1 MSNNAE
7 RRRGRRMVRWTGGSV
22 AVAVLVVAVFGVWQ
36 AVLNRP
42 RAASSSSGQVAT
54 ATAAVSRGT
63 VTERLQ
69 IAGTLGFDGSY
80 SVAHQGM
87 PGITTWVAEAGSTV
101 DRGGSLYAVANQ
113 PVRLLIGTLP
123 AYRDFAA
130 GMLDGPDVKQLEEN
144 LATLGMRPGRV
155 DARFTADTAAAI
167 KRWQAAWGL
176 AAAERTGVLPLGTV
190 VFAAVPLRVGQA
202 AATVGAPL
210 GPGAP
215 VFSATTTGKVVTA
228 QLTTD
233 RQRSVHVGDAV
244 QISLSSSA
252 PVQGTVV
259 RIGRVAVAANQ
270 NGPQG
275 PNQGNGDIATSTVPI
290 TIQVTLPP
298 AAADLDQAPVQVA
311 ITTRAKQ
318 NVLLVPVA
326 ALLAKPGGGY
336 QVRLESGG
344 YITVTPGLFDSTN
357 GTVEVAGELAVGQK
371 VQVPAP

>member
-1 MSNNAE
+1 MSDNAE
-7 RRRGRRMVRWTGGSV
+7 RRRGRRMVRWAGAAV
-22 AVAVLVVAVFGVWQ
+22 AVAVLVVAVVGVWQ

-42 RAASSSSGQVAT
+42 RAASSSGQVAT

-63 VTERLQ
+63 VTERVQ

-87 PGITTWVAEAGSTV
+87 PGITTWVADAGSTV
-101 DRGGSLYAVANQ
+101 DRGGELYAVANQ

-123 AYRDFAA
+123 AYRDFTA
-130 GMLDGPDVKQLEEN
+130 GMPAGPDVKQLEEN
-144 LATLGMRPGRV
+144 LSALGMRPGKV
-155 DARFTADTAAAI
+155 DTRFTADTVAAI

-176 AAAERTGVLPLGTV
+176 TVAERTGVLPLGTV
-190 VFAAVPLRVGQA
+190 VFAAVPLRVGQPA
-202 AATVGAPL
+202 AAVGAPL

-215 VFSATTTGKVVTA
+215 VLSASSTGKVVTA

-252 PVQGTVV
+252 PAQGTVV
-259 RIGRVAVAANQ
+259 KIGRIAVAANQ
-270 NGPQG
+270 NQGGPG
-275 PNQGNGDIATSTVPI
+275 QGNGEPSSATVMI

-318 NVLLVPVA
+318 NVLLVPVT

-336 QVRLESGG
+336 QVRLDSGG
-344 YITVTPGLFDSTN
+344 YVSVTPGLFDSTN
-357 GTVEVAGELAVGQK
+357 GTVEVTGELRAGQQ
-371 VQVPAP
+371 VQVPAT

>member
-1 MSNNAE
+1 MSDNAE
-7 RRRGRRMVRWTGGSV
+7 RRRGRRMVRWAGAAV
-22 AVAVLVVAVFGVWQ
+22 AVAVLVVAVVGVWQ

-42 RAASSSSGQVAT
+42 RAASSSGQVAT

-63 VTERLQ
+63 VTERVQ

-87 PGITTWVAEAGSTV
+87 PGITTWVADSGSTV
-101 DRGGSLYAVANQ
+101 DRGGELYAVANQ

-123 AYRDFAA
+123 AYRDFTA
-130 GMLDGPDVKQLEEN
+130 GMPAGPDVKQLEEN
-144 LATLGMRPGRV
+144 LSALGMRPGKV
-155 DARFTADTAAAI
+155 DTRFTADTAAAI

-176 AAAERTGVLPLGTV
+176 TVAERTGVLPLGTV
-190 VFAAVPLRVGQA
+190 VFAPVPLRVGQPA
-202 AATVGAPL
+202 AAVGAPL

-215 VFSATTTGKVVTA
+215 VFSASSTGKVVTA

-252 PVQGTVV
+252 PAQGTVV
-259 RIGRVAVAANQ
+259 KIGRVAVAANQ
-270 NGPQG
+270 TQNGPG
-275 PNQGNGDIATSTVPI
+275 QGNGEPSSATVMI

-318 NVLLVPVA
+318 NVLLVPVT

-336 QVRLESGG
+336 QVRLDSGG
-344 YITVTPGLFDSTN
+344 YVSVTPGLFDSTN
-357 GTVEVAGELAVGQK
+357 GTVEVTGELRAGQQ
-371 VQVPAP
+371 VQVPAT

>member
-1 MSNNAE
+1 M
-7 RRRGRRMVRWTGGSV
+7 
-22 AVAVLVVAVFGVWQ
+22 AVAVLVVAVVGVWQ
-36 AVLNRP
+36 AVVNRP
-42 RAASSSSGQVAT
+42 RAASSSGQVAT

-87 PGITTWVAEAGSTV
+87 PGIMTWTAEPGSTV

-113 PVRLLIGTLP
+113 PVRLLLGTLP
-123 AYRDFAA
+123 AYRDFAGA
-130 GMLDGPDVKQLEEN
+130 MPDGPDVKQLEEN
-144 LATLGMRPGRV
+144 LAALGMRPGRV
-155 DARFTADTAAAI
+155 DEKFTADTTAAV

-176 AAAERTGVLPLGTV
+176 PAAQRTGVLPLGTV
-190 VFAAVPLRVGQA
+190 VFTPVPLRVGQP
-202 AATVGAPL
+202 AATVGSPV

-215 VFSATTTGKVVTA
+215 VFSATSTGKVVTA

-244 QISLSSSA
+244 QVSLSSSA
-252 PVQGTVV
+252 PVQGTVL
-259 RIGRVAVAANQ
+259 RIGRVAVASNQNQ
-270 NGPQG
+270 NGPGGQ
-275 PNQGNGDIATSTVPI
+275 NQGGDLTSSTVTI
-290 TIQVTLPP
+290 TVQATLPP

-318 NVLLVPVA
+318 NVLLVPVT

-344 YITVTPGLFDSTN
+344 YTTVTPGLFDSTN
-357 GTVEVAGELAVGQK
+357 GTVEVTGQLTVGQK